1 VLTWS
6 DGSIVNRWVKIT
18 TLAGGQTG
26 LASDDV
32 FYFGNAV
39 GDVDGDGLVD
49 DTEYDT
55 LVSQFGMQGGIG
67 ALASDF
73 DGDGFVSLGDFVI
86 VRNALGSEVQSP
98 TVPAPAPPSPLAA
111 APLAAPGLVTSVNQ
125 SPLPESPAN
134 TPLTNPITIA
144 VDQLTLPSAQTE
156 PTDDPPIERE
166 LYDALQG
173 PDSIAASQT
182 VLETG
187 DILAD
192 LLAEAALAVP
202 L

>member
-67 ALASDF
+67 ALTSDF

-98 TVPAPAPPSPLAA
+98 TVPAPAPPAPLAA
-111 APLAAPGLVTSVNQ
+111 APLAAPGLVTSVSQ
-125 SPLPESPAN
+125 SPLPESPIN
-134 TPLTNPITIA
+134 TPLTTPLTIA
-144 VDQLTLPSAQTE
+144 VEEPILPVADENPASSQ
-156 PTDDPPIERE
+156 PVERE
-166 LYDALQG
+166 LIGVLSSDDPATD
-173 PDSIAASQT
+173 PDDLL
-182 VLETG
+182 V
-187 DILAD
+187 D
-192 LLAEAALAVP
+192 LLAEAPLAMP